1 MSVQWGFFGA
11 DLTFLRIPSVLF
23 RELQGYF

>member
-1 MSVQWGFFGA
+1 MSVQQVFFGA
-11 DLTFLRIPSVLF
+11 DLTFEDISSVLF

>member
-1 MSVQWGFFGA
+1 MSVQRVFFGA
-11 DLTFLRIPSVLF
+11 DLTFEDVSSVLF

>member
-1 MSVQWGFFGA
+1 MSVQWGVFGA
-11 DLTFLRIPSVLF
+11 DLTFEDVSSVLF